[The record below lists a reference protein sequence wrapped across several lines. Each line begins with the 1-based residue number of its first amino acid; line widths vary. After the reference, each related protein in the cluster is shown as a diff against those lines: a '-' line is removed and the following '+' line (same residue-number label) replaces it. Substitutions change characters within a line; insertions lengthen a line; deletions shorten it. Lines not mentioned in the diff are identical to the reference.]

1 MKDHTTKGT
10 IMPAI
15 ISIAVIIVSAYSIH
29 TALRNLG
36 VLK

>member
-15 ISIAVIIVSAYSIH
+15 ISIAVIVVSTYSIY
-29 TALRNLG
+29 TALHNLG

>member
-15 ISIAVIIVSAYSIH
+15 ISVAIIVVSTYSIY

-36 VLK
+36 IMK